1 MGKNSKLIVNVVK
14 SGMNDTFNVL
24 NTSCLSNSKNYGQR
38 LQSYALQKYIKN
50 TFGMDVA
57 ILDYRNGFNPF
68 DEFERKYM
76 NIVNGK
82 QLSIDELNQLDVV
95 IIGGDQVLT
104 VADESKIYFKDE
116 FVGRLKTCTY
126 AASANGT
133 LSNNDNDLTRKLDF
147 LRRCKSVGLR
157 E

>member
-1 MGKNSKLIVNVVK
+1 MK
-14 SGMNDTFNVL
+14 SGTNDTFNVL

-57 ILDYRNGFNPF
+57 IADYRNGFNPF
-68 DEFERKYM
+68 EKFEKKYM
-76 NIVNGK
+76 NIVNGNH
-82 QLSIDELNQLDVV
+82 LSIDGLNQLDVV
-95 IIGGDQVLT
+95 LIGGDQVLT
-104 VADESKIYFKDE
+104 SANESKIYFRDE

-133 LSNNDNDLTRKLDF
+133 LSNNDNDLARKLNF